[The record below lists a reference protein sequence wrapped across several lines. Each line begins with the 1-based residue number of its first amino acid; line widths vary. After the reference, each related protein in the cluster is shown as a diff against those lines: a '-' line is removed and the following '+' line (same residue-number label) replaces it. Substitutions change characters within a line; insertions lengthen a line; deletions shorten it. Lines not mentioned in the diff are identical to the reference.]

1 MMWWWGKLKLLMIN
15 YKFIIIN
22 MHQGITE
29 LKNILNKKVPEDYN
43 SLRDI
48 DNDIKKSEFIIKQL
62 ISEHISNWKILDL
75 EEFLYYF
82 DQNDNKFLKHEFT
95 ENSRWIRK
103 KSLNNLIQVFLIT
116 ITENTNLDMKPKPY
130 LDWEYIHPKITT
142 HSRKLFEDGH
152 FGDTCHKISL
162 LIEVII
168 RNLIKNKN
176 GENLTGKPMMQK
188 AFNPNTGLF
197 KFNEYLTQTEK
208 DTQEGLS
215 LIFTGF
221 SLAVRNVFA
230 HEIEAVSQKDAIH
243 IIYLGSYLMYKLDPL
258 IWENLSDEEVESM
271 IDGYIS
277 DMHDKWR

>member
-1 MMWWWGKLKLLMIN
+1 M
-15 YKFIIIN
+15 N

-29 LKNILNKKVPEDYN
+29 LKNILNKKVPEDYS
-43 SLRDI
+43 SLRDV
-48 DNDIKKSEFIIKQL
+48 DNDIKKSEFVIRQL
-62 ISEHISNWKILDL
+62 ISENISNWKISDL
-75 EEFLYYF
+75 EDFVYYL
-82 DQNDNKFLKHEFT
+82 DQNDNKILKNDFT

-103 KSLNNLIQVFLIT
+103 SSLNNLIQVFLIT
-116 ITENTNLDMKPKPY
+116 ITENTNKNTNLNIKSKHN

-142 HSRKLFEDGH
+142 HSKKLFEDGH
-152 FGDTCHKISL
+152 FGDACHKISL

-168 RNLIKNKN
+168 RNLIKNKT

-243 IIYLGSYLMYKLDPL
+243 IIYLGSYLMYKLDPISL
-258 IWENLSDEEVESM
+258 ANLSDEEVESM